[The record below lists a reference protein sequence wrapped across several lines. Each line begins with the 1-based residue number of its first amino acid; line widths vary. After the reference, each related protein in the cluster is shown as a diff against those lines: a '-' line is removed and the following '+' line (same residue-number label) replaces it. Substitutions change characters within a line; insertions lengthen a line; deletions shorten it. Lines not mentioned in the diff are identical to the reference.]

1 MNLIKYEFK
10 KAIKANYIIASVLAM
25 LLSPLF
31 SLLIMSL
38 DSKGFQLGDFN
49 QINLILLGLIGS
61 KTLFPLLGML
71 LIKTEYDQDGLIG
84 IFVTPIHRA
93 KLLLAKVVTAIMW
106 SMLLVVFSAVL
117 VVIVELI
124 LFKDIDI
131 FYLVQDYTLNYLM
144 VIAYVIPYIVI
155 GMLLSFVMSHVI
167 VPTILFALMIMSGY
181 LMQLFNPIP
190 YFPSAIPE
198 YISEIPQTTH
208 KVFIPFLVLYTI
220 GALAFI
226 ILRYVFK
233 YKDYI

>member
-10 KAIKANYIIASVLAM
+10 KAIKANYILASFLAM

-38 DSKGFQLGDFN
+38 DSRGFQLGDFN

-84 IFVTPIHRA
+84 IFVTPINRV
-93 KLLLAKVVTAIMW
+93 KLLLSKVLTAIIW
-106 SMLLVVFSAVL
+106 STLLIVFSSVL

-124 LFKDIDI
+124 LFKDVDI
-131 FYLVQDYTLNYLM
+131 FYLVQGYAMNYLM
-144 VIAYVIPYIVI
+144 IIAFVIPYIII
-155 GMLLSFVMSHVI
+155 GMLLSLVTKHVVI
-167 VPTILFALMIMSGY
+167 PVLFFIIMIISGY
-181 LMQLFNPIP
+181 LMQLFSPTP
-190 YFPSAIPE
+190 YLPSAIPE
-198 YISEIPQTTH
+198 YISEIPH
-208 KVFIPFLVLYTI
+208 ENPMVLISFILLYAV
-220 GALAFI
+220 GLLAFV

-233 YKDYI
+233 YKDYL

>member
-10 KAIKANYIIASVLAM
+10 KAIKANYFIASFLTM
-25 LLSPLF
+25 LLLPLF

-61 KTLFPLLGML
+61 KTLFPLLGMI

-84 IFVTPIHRA
+84 MFVTPVHRV
-93 KLLLAKVVTAIMW
+93 KLLLAKVVTTIIW
-106 SMLLVVFSAVL
+106 SMLLIVFSAVL

-131 FYLVQDYTLNYLM
+131 FYLVQDYTLNYLLVM
-144 VIAYVIPYIVI
+144 AYVIPYIII
-155 GMLLSFVMSHVI
+155 GMLLSFVMTHVA
-167 VPTILFALMIMSGY
+167 VPTFLFILMIISGY
-181 LMQLFNPIP
+181 LTQLFNPIP
-190 YFPSAIPE
+190 YLPSAIPE
-198 YISEIPQTTH
+198 YISEIPQTSH
-208 KVFIPFLVLYTI
+208 KVIIPLLVLYTI
-220 GALAFI
+220 GALSFI

-233 YKDYI
+233 HKDYL